1 LPFADLTHLPPA
13 LRRAEAERLAAREA
27 ARPFDLG
34 RGPVLR
40 ATLLGL
46 SDAGDEHAILFTLH
60 HIAADGWSV
69 GVLVREVGALYGAV
83 AARPPPPPAPPA
95 RLGASALGRPG
106 WPPGRVPGA
115 GAAPG
120 RRGLAGLEPLE
131 LPADRPRPAAASYAG
146 ATRAFRLPE
155 DLAGAIGA
163 I

>member
-69 GVLVREVGALYGAV
+69 GVLVREVGALYGAF
-83 AARPPPPPAPPA
+83 AA
-95 RLGASALGRPG
+95 GRPSPLPELPVQYG
-106 WPPGRVPGA
+106 DFALWQ
-115 GAAPG
+115 
-120 RRGLAGLEPLE
+120 RRWLSGTVLEAELAHWRGELAGLEPPE
-131 LPADRPRPAAASYAG
+131 LPADRPRPAASAYAR
-146 ATRAFRLPE
+146 ATPPLR
-155 DLAGAIGA
+155 
-163 I
+163 